1 MSVAN
6 KWLNETKEVV
16 RDIKC
21 DHAEH
26 CTQRLIYSLVH
37 FYRWTVVVKYFNLNF
52 TIYRFTALKCGH
64 NLMIAL
70 FDFGK
75 LFTCLT
81 AFFSIG

>member
-1 MSVAN
+1 MRLKKLSGI
-6 KWLNETKEVV
+6 LNVIMLNTAH
-16 RDIKC
+16 RDSFTHLFI
-21 DHAEH
+21 
-26 CTQRLIYSLVH
+26 

-52 TIYRFTALKCGH
+52 TIYRFTAIKCGH